1 MQAHQMSPNE
11 RLKLDA
17 DLLTEISRR
26 REREGDPGIFSSVE
40 QQILKRAWP
49 SELTPE
55 EAAELD
61 RINAEI
67 AASEQ
72 ALRDGSVPAEDAAL
86 WHADWVAEKILFEA
100 ELKRS
105 FPPAPERLTRMEPHT
120 DSGVYRGLIVG
131 ETARHIVQQLPSHAL
146 VAHRKENLER
156 SPRTGETVAVRYSN
170 GQATVR
176 DAQSRSRAKDLG
188 SRR

>member
-1 MQAHQMSPNE
+1 MQQNE
-11 RLKLDA
+11 LSVHDRLKSEA
-17 DLLTEISRR
+17 DLLAEIAAR
-26 REREGDPGIFSSVE
+26 REREADPGIFASVE
-40 QQILKRAWP
+40 REILKRSWP
-49 SELTPE
+49 PELKPHQ
-55 EAAELD
+55 AAELD

-72 ALRDGSVPAEDAAL
+72 ALRDGSIPAEDAAL

-100 ELKRS
+100 ELERS
-105 FPPAPERLTRMEPHT
+105 VPAPLARFEPHT

-131 ETARHIVQQLPSHAL
+131 ETARHIVQQLPSQAL

-188 SRR
+188 RQR